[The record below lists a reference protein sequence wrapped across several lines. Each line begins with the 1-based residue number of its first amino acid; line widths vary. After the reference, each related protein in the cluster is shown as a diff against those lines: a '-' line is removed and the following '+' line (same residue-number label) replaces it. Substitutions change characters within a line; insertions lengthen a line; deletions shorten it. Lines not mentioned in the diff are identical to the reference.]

1 MYINSV
7 YYNFIAYIHSEVY
20 KFMLSIQQV
29 SNGKHSHWV
38 MFDTNT
44 CMPTLY
50 PTMYYI
56 SELATRA
63 PETQKKTLYA
73 LTYFYKFWERKYG
86 MSFCHYLLRN
96 NYDLAEPIV
105 ELDNF
110 FEFLCSNQHLHDNP
124 IDGATHYLDL
134 ASGSA
139 KKTNAGR
146 VRTAIRFLKY
156 LSRTYATVK
165 YLDISVSDC
174 KKLRSQYEQDLISI
188 SKRLNLIEK
197 SSESRDRKPLYQSI
211 PKAMR
216 QAIMVITIPSTPNK
230 PNSRNPFSSTYLQI
244 RNDLLIRLYFYYG
257 LRAAEVLL
265 LDTRSYKMSAPDPR
279 GVVSYSLV
287 VTNREEG
294 VIDKRT
300 RQPSIKTRHSH
311 RIVSLSKRDY
321 LHLKGFTEQ
330 YRNQHFS
337 DGIHHDHGY
346 IFTSSVAPFNPLS
359 YETVR
364 DIFQALDSS
373 LTKHF
378 PLFRDTELYINLPK
392 LTPKVARHTWAYEQL
407 NHLYTS
413 ERRKAIEVAAS
424 TGQVLNNKEIMAN
437 AVNTLRSQGG
447 WSENSKMPM
456 RYARRFFDEQ
466 GNFQNLDRIDT
477 DSFEIQRSFEAHLD
491 TEETE
496 TTFYE
501 FK

>member
-1 MYINSV
+1 M
-7 YYNFIAYIHSEVY
+7 
-20 KFMLSIQQV
+20 
-29 SNGKHSHWV
+29 
-38 MFDTNT
+38 
-44 CMPTLY
+44 
-50 PTMYYI
+50 

-63 PETQKKTLYA
+63 SETQKKTLYA

-86 MSFCHYLLRN
+86 MSFCHYLLKSD
-96 NYDLAEPIV
+96 YDLTEPII

-124 IDGATHYLDL
+124 VDGATHYLDS
-134 ASGSA
+134 ASDSA

-156 LSRTYATVK
+156 LSRTYSTVK
-165 YLDISVSDC
+165 YLNMTVSDC
-174 KKLRSQYEQDLISI
+174 KKLRSQYEQDLIGMN
-188 SKRLNLIEK
+188 KRLNLIEK
-197 SSESRDRKPLYQSI
+197 SSQSNDRKPLYQSI

-216 QAIMVITIPSTPNK
+216 QAIMVLTIPSTPTK
-230 PNSRNPFSSTYLQI
+230 PNSRNPFDSTYLQI
-244 RNDLLIRLYFYYG
+244 RNDLLIRLYFNYG
-257 LRAAEVLL
+257 LRATEVLL
-265 LDTRSYKMSAPDPR
+265 LDTRSYKMSAPDPS
-279 GVVSYSLV
+279 GAINYLLV

-294 VIDKRT
+294 VIDKRA
-300 RQPSIKTRHSH
+300 RQPSIKTGHSH
-311 RIVSLSKRDY
+311 RIISLSKRDY
-321 LHLKGFTEQ
+321 LHLKGFTAQ
-330 YRNQHFS
+330 YRNQHFH
-337 DGIHHDHGY
+337 DGIYDDHGY

-364 DIFQALDSS
+364 DILQTLDSA

-378 PLFRDTELYINLPK
+378 PMFRDTGLYLDLPK

-407 NHLYTS
+407 NHLYNA
-413 ERRKAIEVAAS
+413 ERRKAIEIATS
-424 TGQVLNNKEIMAN
+424 TGQVLNNKEIMSN

-477 DSFEIQRSFEAHLD
+477 DRSDIHRSFKAHLD

-496 TTFYE
+496 ATFYE
-501 FK
+501 FA